1 MAAEKHVLVIANETV
16 AGRSL
21 IEAIERRRKDGP
33 VRVTV
38 ITPVNQPR
46 EGYVV
51 YEDTRRAA
59 AGRRLEQTLE
69 ALRAAGIPASGH
81 VVETDPV
88 AATRDAIATLEPPP
102 DEVVVSTHPQ
112 QRSGWL
118 RRNVVDRIRD
128 AAGGLPVEH
137 VVVDLERE
145 DGGDSNVLVVANETV
160 VGEPLLQTIRERAAK
175 GRVSFL
181 IVSPQ
186 TDLTSA
192 AHPEAE
198 RRLRRALTI
207 LRGEGIDAHG
217 QVAHPD
223 PFTAAVQA
231 TQDERI
237 DEIIVS
243 TFPGEKT
250 SSWLRGDLVNRLR
263 KQTNLPVTHVEVAR
277 EETGAEAA
285 EPVA

>member
-1 MAAEKHVLVIANETV
+1 MTPERHVLVVANETV

-21 IEAIERRRKDGP
+21 IEALERRRKDGP

-59 AGRRLEQTLE
+59 AGRRLEHTLK
-69 ALRAAGIPASGH
+69 ALRAAGIPASGM
-81 VVETDPV
+81 VVESDPV
-88 AATRDAIATLEPPP
+88 AATRDALAQLDPPP
-102 DEVVVSTHPQ
+102 DEIVVSTHPE

-118 RRNVVDRIRD
+118 RRGAVERIRD
-128 AAGGLPVEH
+128 VAGSLPVEH

-145 DGGDSNVLVVANETV
+145 DGGEANVLVVANETV
-160 VGEPLLQTIRERAAK
+160 VGEPLLEKIRERAK
-175 GRVSFL
+175 QGHPSFL
-181 IVSPQ
+181 IICPQ
-186 TDLTSA
+186 SDVTSA

-198 RRLRRALTI
+198 RRLRRALSI
-207 LRGEGIDAHG
+207 LRGDGIDAHG
-217 QVAHPD
+217 KVAHPD
-223 PFTAAVQA
+223 PFTAAAQA
-231 TQDERI
+231 VQDERV

-250 SSWLRGDLVNRLR
+250 SNWLRGDLINRLR
-263 KQTNLPVTHVEVAR
+263 KQTGLPVEHVEVER
-277 EETGAEAA
+277 EPEA
-285 EPVA
+285 VT

>member
-102 DEVVVSTHPQ
+102 DEIVVSTHPQ

-145 DGGDSNVLVVANETV
+145 DGGDANVLVVANETV

-175 GRVSFL
+175 GNVSFL

-186 TDLTSA
+186 TDLTSGS
-192 AHPEAE
+192 HPEAE

-250 SSWLRGDLVNRLR
+250 SSWLRGDLINRLR
-263 KQTNLPVTHVEVAR
+263 KATGLPVEHVEVER
-277 EETGAEAA
+277 EPDAEVEA
-285 EPVA
+285 VT